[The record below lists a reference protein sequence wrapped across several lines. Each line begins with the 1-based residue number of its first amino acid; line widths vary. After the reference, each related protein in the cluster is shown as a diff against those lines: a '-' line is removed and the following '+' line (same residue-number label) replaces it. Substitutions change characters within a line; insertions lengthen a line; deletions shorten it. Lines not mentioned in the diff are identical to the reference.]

1 MLTLIADCGSTKV
14 QWILL
19 DDESGDIYA
28 DFTTTG
34 FNAVLTPPG
43 EIAATL
49 ASEVAPKLAPYNI
62 YSLRFYGAGCIGG
75 DTDRRLQQLLRDNIP
90 HDRCEISSDLVGAA
104 RALLGNSEGIACIL
118 GTGSNTGLWDGHSI
132 VANTPPLGF
141 ILGDEG
147 SGAALGAR
155 FVSDV
160 YKGLMAEEIV
170 AEFDRVYGLSKAD
183 IIENVYRRPAANRFL
198 ASFCPF
204 LSAHLDHP
212 DIAALVIGEFT
223 RFISRNLM
231 QYNPLNEEGTPLP
244 LGFVGSVAHYFSAA
258 LTLCCTRMGFD
269 APRIVRVPMEGLVA
283 YHTAGA

>member
-1 MLTLIADCGSTKV
+1 M
-14 QWILL
+14 
-19 DDESGDIYA
+19 
-28 DFTTTG
+28 
-34 FNAVLTPPG
+34 
-43 EIAATL
+43 
-49 ASEVAPKLAPYNI
+49 
-62 YSLRFYGAGCIGG
+62 
-75 DTDRRLQQLLRDNIP
+75 
-90 HDRCEISSDLVGAA
+90 
-104 RALLGNSEGIACIL
+104 

-155 FVSDV
+155 LVSDI

-231 QYNPLNEEGTPLP
+231 QYNPLNKEEMCIRDRSCTPSWVSTTPLWR
-244 LGFVGSVAHYFSAA
+244 FIRRGSICH
-258 LTLCCTRMGFD
+258 G
-269 APRIVRVPMEGLVA
+269 
-283 YHTAGA
+283 